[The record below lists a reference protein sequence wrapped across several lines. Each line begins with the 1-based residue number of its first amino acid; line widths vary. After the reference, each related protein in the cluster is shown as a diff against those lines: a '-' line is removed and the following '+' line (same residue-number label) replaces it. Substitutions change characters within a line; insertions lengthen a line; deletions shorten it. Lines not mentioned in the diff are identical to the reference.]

1 MTYNGDLKQQLLHKI
16 NTKTKP
22 LGALGMLEE
31 VALQAGLVQD
41 TLSPSIN
48 NPHIVVFAGD
58 HGIAATG
65 LVNPYPQAV
74 TAQMVLNF
82 ARGGAAIN
90 VFCSQHQIQL
100 KVVDAGVNVD
110 FDPSEKIRNLKVA
123 KGTH

>member
-16 NTKTKP
+16 NIKTKP

-58 HGIAATG
+58 HGIASTG

-82 ARGGAAIN
+82 ARVAQPLTCFAASIK
-90 VFCSQHQIQL
+90 FS
-100 KVVDAGVNVD
+100 
-110 FDPSEKIRNLKVA
+110 
-123 KGTH
+123 